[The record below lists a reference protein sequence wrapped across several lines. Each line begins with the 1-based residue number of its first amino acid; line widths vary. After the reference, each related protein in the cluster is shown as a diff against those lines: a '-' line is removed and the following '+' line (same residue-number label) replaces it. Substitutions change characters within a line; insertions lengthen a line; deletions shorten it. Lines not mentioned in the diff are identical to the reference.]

1 MGLFSPCGSDFS
13 PGHIFQNLLF
23 DQDRRPSWKLARA
36 GVAFPMR
43 VSSYEP
49 GNRDECCCLFI
60 SEFSARSPN
69 TTKIMEHKLESFPA
83 VVALWTLL
91 TLLIKL
97 IRLLLKW
104 NTKVCHFG
112 CYVAKTKLFCLKKV
126 SSRLLRPECSYGN
139 IFIPVTEISVAKAEI
154 SVTRPALPLIIKGRL
169 FYKNM
174 SLSVL

>member
-1 MGLFSPCGSDFS
+1 M
-13 PGHIFQNLLF
+13 
-23 DQDRRPSWKLARA
+23 
-36 GVAFPMR
+36 AFPMR

-139 IFIPVTEISVAKAEI
+139 IFIPITEISVAKTEI
-154 SVTRPALPLIIKGRL
+154 LVTGPARL
-169 FYKNM
+169 FIRTHRNFYEAK
-174 SLSVL
+174 SGEARSREPSQPG